1 MSTKGNEPERPAVM
15 VEAIALEEDSDGF
28 GAASQSALLD
38 RLRPRH
44 REEVTEESGFVRA
57 SLSPIEGDDGRLIL
71 AKRDE
76 LTVRRSDIT
85 NDDEERALREAL
97 LSANYH
103 EDGDA
108 SSANVVRFRFMGAAE
123 EPEVRERNFLD
134 EVKSLRVTSTKIW
147 PNLLC
152 AASAPPT
159 MKGGAGP
166 HPAPRGLPPRA
177 DRRVGAGVRVAVI
190 DTGIWGDAEHRS
202 DGWLDGIPEDP
213 SRMNI
218 DPLDVIGNDKL
229 LDLGAGHGTFVAGLI
244 RQVAPGAKVTVI
256 RALDSDG
263 CGTDQSVAQAIRD
276 AVQGPNAAEII
287 HLSLGGP
294 GLGGEPPPEIAAA
307 VVSLDPEVLVVAAA
321 GNEGTSTEIYPAALP
336 RVVAVGALQRDL
348 QPASWSSR
356 GAWVDVWTVGHGAI
370 STFVIGDTDPVHGTP
385 SHWSGPNPVAMW
397 SGTSYAAPQVTGIIA
412 AAMTERRGCLGL
424 FRRRRRTANEAYAG
438 VLKRAKVLPGGQK
451 YVAALDFTIPHPT
464 STGTDLGRPR

>member
-1 MSTKGNEPERPAVM
+1 MSSKGNEPERPAVM
-15 VEAIALEEDSDGF
+15 AEATALEEDADGF
-28 GAASQSALLD
+28 GAVSQAALLD
-38 RLRPRH
+38 RLRQRH
-44 REEVTEESGFVRA
+44 KDEVTEESGFVRP

-76 LTVRRSDIT
+76 LTVRRSDLT
-85 NDDEERALREAL
+85 NEDEEGTLREAL
-97 LSANYH
+97 VAANYH
-103 EDGDA
+103 EDA
-108 SSANVVRFRFMGAAE
+108 STADVLRFRFMGTE
-123 EPEVRERNFLD
+123 PPEVREQSFLG
-134 EVKSLRVTSTKIW
+134 EVKSLRMTSTKIW

-152 AASAPPT
+152 AASAPPV

-166 HPAPRGLPPRA
+166 HPAPRGLPPRS

-190 DTGIWGDAEHRS
+190 DTGIWDDAERRT
-202 DGWLDGIPEDP
+202 DGWLDGIPEERLP
-213 SRMNI
+213 GNI
-218 DPLDVIGNDKL
+218 DPLDVIGNDKI

-276 AVQGPNAAEII
+276 AAEGPNAAQII

-307 VVSLDPEVLVVAAA
+307 VASLDPEVLVVAAA
-321 GNEGTSTEIYPAALP
+321 GNEGTSTEIYPAALH

-356 GAWVDVWTVGHGAI
+356 GAWVDVWTVGQGAI

-385 SHWSGPNPVAMW
+385 CRWIGPDPVAMW
-397 SGTSYAAPQVTGIIA
+397 SGTSYAAPQATGTIA
-412 AAMTERRGCLGL
+412 AVMTERRGCLGL
-424 FRRRRRTANEAYAG
+424 FRRRRRTPNEAYAEM
-438 VLKRAKVLPGGQK
+438 LRRAKVLPGGEK
-451 YVAALDFTIPHPT
+451 HIVALDFTIPHPAT
-464 STGTDLGRPR
+464 TGTDLGRPR